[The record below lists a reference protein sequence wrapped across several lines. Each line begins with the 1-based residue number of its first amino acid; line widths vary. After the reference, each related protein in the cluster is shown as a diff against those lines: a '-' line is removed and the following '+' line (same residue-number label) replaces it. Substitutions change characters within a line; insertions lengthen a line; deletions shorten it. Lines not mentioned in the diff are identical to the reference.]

1 MDTTHK
7 ASSRQLRVRIC
18 PLRSCRRCQLRKWVG
33 RDITL
38 AGGTGDGIKVPMLRC
53 RVPLWAC
60 TANKVVPTGARAP
73 RNARVCVKIAVVVLV
88 AAVANTF
95 SLTRS
100 KLADLYRLRTC
111 CQEQTD
117 ARR

>member
-33 RDITL
+33 RDKTL
-38 AGGTGDGIKVPMLRC
+38 AAATGDGIKAPVPRC
-53 RVPLWAC
+53 QVPLRAC
-60 TANKVVPTGARAP
+60 TATKAVPTGARAP
-73 RNARVCVKIAVVVLV
+73 RNARVCVKIAVV